1 MKARRLILFLTALI
15 LSVMLAVYLYAHAQT
30 PAVVHASQAKEKTIH
45 NHLSVQGTLEPIQR
59 SSISV
64 AQTSSVSKT
73 FVSSGDIVHAGDP
86 LLSLSPAD
94 WLDAD
99 VIQTAA
105 AYLGQKSSANMQEGA
120 ILYADMDGTVT
131 ELAEVGSIL
140 YPAQTAAVISDLS
153 AAQIVVEVPEIYAD
167 GITVEQAMEATCL
180 TDGERVYTGRIEQVA
195 GSIQEKKSLLS
206 QSSERSV
213 ECVLSVDGPVEN
225 LRPGM
230 TMEVVIQTDS
240 VAHGVTVPYAAIH
253 QKGETEYVYI
263 ASDQGI
269 ERRQVETGYQLSS
282 DIQVKNGVRA
292 GEWVITDDVLPDDFS
307 RGLQVIAE

>member
-15 LSVMLAVYLYAHAQT
+15 LSVMLAVYLYAHAQA
-30 PAVVHASQAKEKTIH
+30 PAVVHASQAKEKSIH
-45 NHLSVQGTLEPIQR
+45 NHLSVQGTLEPIR
-59 SSISV
+59 KSGISV
-64 AQTSSVSKT
+64 AQTSAVSKT

-99 VIQTAA
+99 VIQTMA
-105 AYLGQKSSANMQEGA
+105 AYFGQEFSANMQEGV

-153 AAQIVVEVPEIYAD
+153 AAQIVVEIPEIYAD
-167 GITVEQAMEATCL
+167 GVSVGQTFEAASL
-180 TDGERVYTGRIEQVA
+180 TDGDRSYTGRIEQIA
-195 GSIQEKKSLLS
+195 GSVKEKMNLLS

-213 ECVLSVDGPVEN
+213 ECVLSVDEPVN
-225 LRPGM
+225 ALRPGM
-230 TMEVVIQTDS
+230 TMEVVIRTDS
-240 VAHGVTVPYAAIH
+240 VAHAVTVPYAAIR
-253 QKGETEYVYI
+253 QEEETEYVYI

-292 GEWVITDDVLPDDFS
+292 GEWVVTDDVLPDDFS